1 MNYPSNQLEVVR
13 HGSSHNHGSP
23 DTERRA
29 RRNAIDLGTPP
40 FYITHAKPRR
50 NAIDYGVPQVMARP
64 PVRLLFITFSILVET
79 RIQRSTAAPAVRGAL
94 PPLFDLSQD
103 APSRWD
109 LHPYSVLQL
118 AQLGSGNARSAPPP
132 DQCAECRM
140 DVFIE
145 NERRNYPASRPLV
158 LDQTFRGPK
167 PGAAVLVPFAYE
179 GTRSPGVFVNDIL
192 EFKAN
197 MMQANYRLV
206 RQAIG
211 PIKVTLE
218 IQGVG
223 EIQDVLYANCA
234 HRVITRANLAWV
246 LAFSFFRL
254 ATKTFGVSVDDLALL
269 LLHCG
274 SDGRWVAK
282 ARHIHRIDC

>member
-13 HGSSHNHGSP
+13 RGGSHTGGSP
-23 DTERRA
+23 DGTERRA
-29 RRNAIDLGTPP
+29 RRNAIDLGPP
-40 FYITHAKPRR
+40 PIYKPRR
-50 NAIDYGVPQVMARP
+50 NAIDYGVPQVM
-64 PVRLLFITFSILVET
+64 TSIQP
-79 RIQRSTAAPAVRGAL
+79 ISAAPAIRGAPP
-94 PPLFDLSQD
+94 PPLFDLSRE
-103 APSRWD
+103 APSRWEF
-109 LHPYSVLQL
+109 HPYSVLQL
-118 AQLGSGNARSAPPP
+118 AQLGSGNYRSAPPP
-132 DQCAECRM
+132 HQCAECCM

-145 NERRNYPASRPLV
+145 NEGRNYPASRPLV
-158 LDQTFRGPK
+158 PDDTFRGPR
-167 PGAAVLVPFAYE
+167 PGAAVLVHFAYE

-197 MMQANYRLV
+197 LMQANYRLM
-206 RQAIG
+206 RQAMG

-223 EIQDVLYANCA
+223 EVEDVLYANCA
-234 HRVITRANLAWV
+234 HRVVPRANLAWV

-254 ATKTFGVSVDDLALL
+254 ATKTFGVSADDLALL